1 MRRSRPAIAVL
12 VGCAILGVAAGW
24 RLTTSQPS
32 QRLPVV
38 TSVVVVGVPGL
49 AWSDLDPATTPQLLE
64 VAEHAAL
71 GSLTTRGAGS
81 FACPLDGWVTLG
93 AGNRALYPDADCP
106 RYDSPATDPARILS
120 ANARQPFD
128 AQPGLLGT
136 SVACAQ
142 VVGQAA
148 TLAVIGA
155 SKPPAG
161 ADCPLTLIAAPVL
174 PADNTRSDAL
184 ARVDALVGRLAT
196 RVTGDPETLLLV
208 AGVSDSPGG
217 SPQMHLAMAVAGSE
231 IGTGPGSL
239 LRSASTGRV
248 PYVQLI
254 DVAPTVLA
262 SLGATPPSAMA
273 GRPMVIGGAGDPL
286 DPLTELVTAETA
298 ANAQQSLATPLVVI
312 WIVLTVAFSIGAVF
326 IRRSRKK
333 AVGVAVAA
341 IPLGSMLA
349 NLLPWERT
357 DSPELWLGMSVFTG
371 IVGLTAVALAGP
383 WRAHPWGPQLTL
395 LALGVLLLGSDVA
408 TGSSLQL
415 HGLLGYNPIVAG
427 RFTGLGNMPF
437 GLFATCGI
445 AALASS
451 LPGRSPAQ
459 RRGLIA
465 VGGGTLVLLTGLPG
479 LGSDVGGV
487 LALAPALLV
496 MAMMA
501 SGVRLSPVRLGVA
514 LSAGVVAMSALAVAD
529 YHRAADDQT
538 HLGRFVGQ
546 VLNGGAATV
555 VERKA
560 AANMDLL
567 LHSPVS
573 VLAPV
578 LLAVLGWLFY
588 RPDSLGRQIV
598 RSAGAP
604 GRAAAVGIAMALLL
618 GSLLNDSGIAI
629 FVSGTAV
636 LVPLLLS
643 SRPLTVTESEPS
655 PAR

>member
-71 GSLTTRGAGS
+71 GSLTTRGAES

-120 ANARQPFD
+120 ANAQQPFD

-142 VVGQAA
+142 VAGQAA

-208 AGVSDSPGG
+208 AGISDSPGG

-231 IGTGPGSL
+231 IGTGPVSL

-312 WIVLTVAFSIGAVF
+312 WIVLTAAFSIGAVF
-326 IRRSRKK
+326 IRRSRQK

-437 GLFATCGI
+437 GLFAACGI
-445 AALASS
+445 AALAAS

-578 LLAVLGWLFY
+578 LLAALGWLFY